1 MSVLEFYILFC
12 ITTSITSILDLFWPA
27 IKLAKKDGIKN
38 EVTEYPLFSIG
49 VFFTI
54 NLVIAPLLFFVI
66 IVPSLNEQA
75 IRGLSKAIREPAKE
89 I

>member
-12 ITTSITSILDLFWPA
+12 ITTSITAILDLFWPA
-27 IKLAKKDGIKN
+27 IQLARKDKIKN
-38 EVTEYPLFSIG
+38 EVTEYPIFSAAI
-49 VFFTI
+49 FFII
-54 NLVIAPLLFFVI
+54 NIIIAPLLFFVI

-75 IRGLSKAIREPAKE
+75 TRGLSKAIREPAKE